1 MHLQP
6 KLAVSGDRKRGLQ
19 VHFCVGRQR
28 NGKKSG
34 CAIFYIDRA
43 LGGGGGIINGKRGR
57 CALCTINKEDIK
69 TMKQIKKL
77 ASLLLAAVLAMTLL
91 AGCGGRGGN
100 VGTAVT
106 EQSILKY
113 INKARAAADVGLS
126 PVKNDPTL
134 ANAAAKLLNAFA
146 ETEMIDTNY
155 GTGYKLSKDRVE
167 STLHAL
173 LGKNNQEI
181 RIGSSG
187 GMITGS
193 FFYVAPT
200 NETSYG
206 IGGGSQ
212 DDNCYLLRRA
222 NKFINSDDYYGYG
235 NTLYNF
241 LGTSDVV
248 LASNMKVGI
257 AFREINGERFALLV
271 YDVTITPTT
280 PAP

>member
-1 MHLQP
+1 
-6 KLAVSGDRKRGLQ
+6 
-19 VHFCVGRQR
+19 
-28 NGKKSG
+28 
-34 CAIFYIDRA
+34 
-43 LGGGGGIINGKRGR
+43 
-57 CALCTINKEDIK
+57 
-69 TMKQIKKL
+69 MKQIKKL

-113 INKARAAADVGLS
+113 INEARANAEMGLS

-134 ANAAAKLLNAFA
+134 ANAAAKLLEEFSK
-146 ETEMIDTNY
+146 TEMIDTNY
-155 GTGYKLSKDRVE
+155 GTGYKLSNDQVK

-173 LGKNNQEI
+173 PGKSSQEI

-187 GMITGS
+187 GMITES

-200 NETSYG
+200 NETNYG
-206 IGGGSQ
+206 VGGGSQ
-212 DDNCYLLRRA
+212 DNNCYLLRRA

-257 AFREINGERFALLV
+257 AFREINGERFVLVV
-271 YDVTITPTT
+271 YDVPITPVT
-280 PAP
+280 PAPPAP

>member
-1 MHLQP
+1 M
-6 KLAVSGDRKRGLQ
+6 
-19 VHFCVGRQR
+19 
-28 NGKKSG
+28 
-34 CAIFYIDRA
+34 
-43 LGGGGGIINGKRGR
+43 NGKRGR
-57 CALCTINKEDIK
+57 CALCTINKEEIK
-69 TMKQIKKL
+69 IMKQFKKL

-100 VGTAVT
+100 VDIAIT
-106 EQSILKY
+106 EQSLLKY
-113 INKARAAADVGLS
+113 INKTRANAEMGLS

-134 ANAAAKLLNAFA
+134 ANAAAKLLEEFSK
-146 ETEMIDTNY
+146 TEMIDTNY
-155 GTGYKLSKDRVE
+155 GTGYKLPENQVE
-167 STLHAL
+167 NTLHAL

-181 RIGSSG
+181 RIGSSS

-206 IGGGSQ
+206 IAGGSR

-257 AFREINGERFALLV
+257 AFREINGERFALVV
-271 YDVTITPTT
+271 YDVTNPEMTS
-280 PAP
+280 